1 MPPFSGLSQR
11 VVIVC
16 YEMGAPYFKVRRGT
30 RPRARGLWA
39 RGPWGER
46 EREDPREWG
55 FTQHCNRWMKSGP
68 VCGCQSSKAS
78 GDSRPGAR
86 LSFLAKRG
94 DHQRWAWERSP
105 PRCGGSSL
113 PGFST
118 RIKASAEKKRVSWL
132 SGKKRKFI
140 RGKRGVT
147 GS

>member
-1 MPPFSGLSQR
+1 MKWAPPISKSD
-11 VVIVC
+11 
-16 YEMGAPYFKVRRGT
+16 GAQG
-30 RPRARGLWA
+30 RGLEGCGLEGHGE
-39 RGPWGER
+39 RER

-118 RIKASAEKKRVSWL
+118 RIKASAEKKRVSWQ